1 MVLCISLYEWILQ
14 KNNNEKRHLRKGKRK
29 VTLPFLHKDIDN
41 YQPMI

>member
-1 MVLCISLYEWILQ
+1 MVLCISLYEWILKK
-14 KNNNEKRHLRKGKRK
+14 KNENRRLGKGKRK